1 MDPMEK
7 MEPESEE
14 WEHVAIVE
22 MDRLGPR
29 ATSPSA

>member
-7 MEPESEE
+7 MEPESEKRE
-14 WEHVAIVE
+14 YVAMVE